1 MNKLLFKD
9 AYNQYIIYVENR
21 LKIQSKESIKYKF
34 NNIILPYFKN
44 YNIYELKEIDYM
56 KFQKQLNEKNYS
68 YNYKKNI
75 HFTISGFLNYCTKF
89 LGLKENIAKKV
100 GCFKKQNIR
109 KKEQNFYTYKEFKKF
124 IKYINENIYKQF
136 FILMFLTG
144 TRPGEAM
151 ALKFSDLNK
160 YYIDINKTIS
170 EHGKREINSPK
181 TLTSYRKITIDKKL
195 YKDLIKLKNEYE
207 KKYKYKN
214 YDYFIFGGIKPLAPT
229 SINRRKEKACKLAN
243 IKKIKLHEF
252 RHSHATLLLHK
263 KIIINEISKRLGHS
277 DVSITL
283 NTYTHTNEEQEKRV
297 IKTLSS
303 IRLFQNF

>member
-1 MNKLLFKD
+1 MKLLFED
-9 AYNQYIIYVENR
+9 AYNQYLIYIENR

-34 NNIILPYFKN
+34 KDIILPYFKN
-44 YNIYELKEIDYM
+44 YNIYKLKEIDYI
-56 KFQKQLNEKNYS
+56 KFQNEINNKNYS

-75 HFTISGFLNYCTKF
+75 HFAISGFLNYCTKF

-100 GCFKKQNIR
+100 GCFKKLNER
-109 KKEQNFYTYKEFKKF
+109 KKEQDFYNYKEFKKF

-136 FILMFLTG
+136 FILMFFTG
-144 TRPGEAM
+144 VRPGEAM

-181 TLTSYRKITIDKKL
+181 TLTSYRKISIDKRL
-195 YKDLIKLKNEYE
+195 YKELINLKNEYN
-207 KKYKYKN
+207 KKYNYKN
-214 YDYFIFGGIKPLAPT
+214 YDYFIFGGIKPLSPT

-243 IKKIKLHEF
+243 IRKIKLHEF
-252 RHSHATLLLHK
+252 RHSHATLLLNK
-263 KIIINEISKRLGHS
+263 KILIHEISKRLGHS

-283 NTYTHTNEEQEKRV
+283 NTYTHTSEIQEKRV

>member
-1 MNKLLFKD
+1 MKLLFED
-9 AYNQYIIYVENR
+9 AYNQYLKYIENR
-21 LKIQSKESIKYKF
+21 LKLQSKESIKYKF
-34 NNIILPYFKN
+34 KDIILPYFKN
-44 YNIYELKEIDYM
+44 YNIYEIKENDYIE
-56 KFQKQLNEKNYS
+56 FQNIINKKNYS

-75 HFTISGFLNYCTKF
+75 HFTISGFLNYCIKF
-89 LGLKENIAKKV
+89 LNLEENIAKKV
-100 GCFKKQNIR
+100 GCFKKLNER
-109 KKEQNFYTYKEFKKF
+109 KKEQNFYNNKEFKKF
-124 IKYINENIYKQF
+124 IKNINEKVYKQF

-151 ALKFSDLNK
+151 ALKFSDLKK

-181 TLTSYRKITIDKKL
+181 SLTSYRKISIDKKL
-195 YKDLIKLKNEYE
+195 YKELINLKNEYD
-207 KKYKYKN
+207 KKYNYKN
-214 YDYFIFGGIKPLAPT
+214 YDYFIFGGIKPLSPT

-252 RHSHATLLLHK
+252 RHSHATLLLNK

-283 NTYTHTNEEQEKRV
+283 NTYTHTSKLQEKRV
-297 IKTLSS
+297 IKTLSL